1 MSMFGRWR
9 ARGSPRDEGGETG
22 IRFVD
27 GKFIN
32 RPNAAR
38 TFGRSGRT
46 LVDSNLPGSV
56 MVRRNASTGRESIAR
71 VNPREERLD
80 GEHVSSGD
88 DQ

>member
-1 MSMFGRWR
+1 
-9 ARGSPRDEGGETG
+9 
-22 IRFVD
+22 
-27 GKFIN
+27 
-32 RPNAAR
+32 
-38 TFGRSGRT
+38 
-46 LVDSNLPGSV
+46 